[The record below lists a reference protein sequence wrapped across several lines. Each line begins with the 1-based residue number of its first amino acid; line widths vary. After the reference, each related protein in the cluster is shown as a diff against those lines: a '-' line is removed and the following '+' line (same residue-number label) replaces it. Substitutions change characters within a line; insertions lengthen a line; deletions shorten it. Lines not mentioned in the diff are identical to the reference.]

1 MESVIWKKEKLERRN
16 VAQLR
21 EQRET
26 NTVLAT
32 FRKQSSFTL
41 FTQRFLPPPSTA
53 RGGEKSC
60 CRQFTKLFSGC
71 TREAARAVRAREGVA
86 STRRKHLA
94 PYSPK
99 SSGTRGEV
107 ALEVEKNR
115 KRFHAFELPTREAD
129 DAEDRFGG
137 GGIALRREAAVP
149 LLPPSFVPLFSSR
162 MLEMPN
168 KRS

>member
-1 MESVIWKKEKLERRN
+1 M
-16 VAQLR
+16 
-21 EQRET
+21 
-26 NTVLAT
+26 
-32 FRKQSSFTL
+32 
-41 FTQRFLPPPSTA
+41 
-53 RGGEKSC
+53 
-60 CRQFTKLFSGC
+60 
-71 TREAARAVRAREGVA
+71 
-86 STRRKHLA
+86 
-94 PYSPK
+94 
-99 SSGTRGEV
+99 